1 LDDSEFRHLYV
12 PPGMLHGFQALTET
26 ADVCYRIDTP
36 HDPSEDVA
44 VAHDDP
50 DLALDWPLPVSVV
63 SARDAAAGSWR
74 DLLTLLR

>member
-1 LDDSEFRHLYV
+1 MSFGISTYRR
-12 PPGMLHGFQALTET
+12 GMLHGFQALTET
-26 ADVCYRIDTP
+26 GGRRYRIDTP

-50 DLALDWPLPVSVV
+50 DLALDRPLPVSVV